1 MSSDDRPSRFSKQAQ
16 ALEAIWNKGPLSLG
30 FDKMT
35 GPLKHN
41 SIIETPT
48 RETLPLPVSCLIL
61 CGGKSKRMGRPKAFL
76 PYGGTTM
83 ISHILNVVQDLFAET
98 FLIANE
104 PETFEDFE
112 VDVVKDILPYRG
124 PLGGILSGLL
134 VAQYPH
140 AFVIACDMPLVEPKL
155 IRQLVGQRHEHDVVV
170 ASHEDGIEPL
180 LGVYSKN
187 CIKPI
192 EESLFNGD
200 LSLKDFLSGLNS
212 ATFEIAEESEE
223 GLPAYFNV
231 NTPQDYSRLVT
242 GGAIHHLN
250 VNKRQ
255 QQ

>member
-1 MSSDDRPSRFSKQAQ
+1 MLKSASRYTAVSSGFYT
-16 ALEAIWNKGPLSLG
+16 GSLG
-30 FDKMT
+30 LTFSGQEKMT
-35 GPLKHN
+35 VKKQ
-41 SIIETPT
+41 IIETPT
-48 RETLPLPVSCLIL
+48 RETLPLPVSALIL

-83 ISHILNVVQDLFAET
+83 INHILGQIQDLFAEV
-98 FLIANE
+98 FLVANE
-104 PETFEDFE
+104 PESFEDFD

-134 VAQYPH
+134 VAQHPH
-140 AFVIACDMPLVEPKL
+140 TFVIACDMPLVSPKL
-155 IRQLVGQRHEHDVVV
+155 IRELVGQRHNHDVVV

-187 CIKPI
+187 CIKPL

-212 ATFEIAEESEE
+212 ATYEIEELDSDAN
-223 GLPAYFNV
+223 LPAYFNV

-242 GGAIHHLN
+242 RGALSQANLN
-250 VNKRQ
+250 G
-255 QQ
+255 

>member
-1 MSSDDRPSRFSKQAQ
+1 
-16 ALEAIWNKGPLSLG
+16 
-30 FDKMT
+30 MT

-187 CIKPI
+187 CIKPL

-212 ATFEIAEESEE
+212 ATFEIAEENAE